1 MQCTQDF
8 AAFGNLIG
16 SQLKA
21 NGTPSPFN
29 LDDAIVWYNKWL
41 NIQLKLNVISDQV
54 NKTIIL
60 GDHSSETTVTLRVTI
75 RFTKLSYYVS

>member
-16 SQLKA
+16 SQLKV

-29 LDDAIVWYNKWL
+29 LDDAIVWYHKWL
-41 NIQLKLNVISDQV
+41 NIQLKLNVQYQIRLTKQSFWE
-54 NKTIIL
+54 I
-60 GDHSSETTVTLRVTI
+60 TVVRL
-75 RFTKLSYYVS
+75 L